1 MFGVV
6 YTLEPYTVTILTRG
20 CCIVKLQKVF
30 LNGLKVPLEIGLE
43 VCYDVEIT
51 ASSKLPKLLMVRAE
65 AFDSCGNCNK
75 SQEVS
80 DAQQVNILNNLDILR
95 Y

>member
-1 MFGVV
+1 M
-6 YTLEPYTVTILTRG
+6 ID
-20 CCIVKLQKVF
+20 KLQKVY
-30 LNGLKVPLEIGLE
+30 LNGLKVPLEIGQE

-51 ASSKLPKLLMVRAE
+51 GSSKLPKLIMAMGV